1 MLDTGIGG
9 YLRRRANP
17 DGNQAKFKNLD
28 YNKDGVDASMG
39 YYIARDVPMQIA
51 DVSKT
56 VPIMDVFETNYP
68 APLLL
73 GTDALSDFDLLMDYG
88 GRRAC
93 LSERLNSVRVG
104 SANENR
110 IKEAREAL
118 RSKDYSQALTLA
130 REEVDAN
137 HSPAAY
143 NILGAMYLLGLG
155 VQTSRTQ
162 AIDYYGRAASGGL
175 VSAQATLGALY
186 LQDAKSNADVE
197 RAKKWLTK
205 AAEGNTDSALYNL
218 GLIHEQGLTGTKD
231 LNLAVDYFKKASA
244 LGYTLA
250 KVRLGV
256 LYQSGL
262 VKPEKEQDAI
272 TLFQEASESGS
283 PFGAFFLAK
292 SYGTGEGVS
301 KRFDLA
307 AKWYLVAAQRGV
319 PMAQANI
326 ASMYEQGLGVNKDAL
341 AAYKWYWLASS
352 KMPAVLPRLDVVKTQ
367 LSPADVE
374 RLDTLKKAWPGEVEN
389 TVEGWRM
396 TIAE

>member
-1 MLDTGIGG
+1 M
-9 YLRRRANP
+9 
-17 DGNQAKFKNLD
+17 
-28 YNKDGVDASMG
+28 
-39 YYIARDVPMQIA
+39 
-51 DVSKT
+51 
-56 VPIMDVFETNYP
+56 
-68 APLLL
+68 
-73 GTDALSDFDLLMDYG
+73 
-88 GRRAC
+88 
-93 LSERLNSVRVG
+93 
-104 SANENR
+104 
-110 IKEAREAL
+110 
-118 RSKDYSQALTLA
+118 
-130 REEVDAN
+130 
-137 HSPAAY
+137 
-143 NILGAMYLLGLG
+143 
-155 VQTSRTQ
+155 
-162 AIDYYGRAASGGL
+162 
-175 VSAQATLGALY
+175 
-186 LQDAKSNADVE
+186 
-197 RAKKWLTK
+197 
-205 AAEGNTDSALYNL
+205 
-218 GLIHEQGLTGTKD
+218 
-231 LNLAVDYFKKASA
+231 
-244 LGYTLA
+244 
-250 KVRLGV
+250 